1 MHAGPSYGSFFRR
14 MKGIFKSF
22 LFSLIALFGAAKLI
36 GGFSFSDDPAA
47 LILAAIILGAV
58 NLFIKPLLKL
68 VTLPLNLITLGS
80 FSLLLNTALL
90 YFIVQIVPGLLA
102 EAFLFP
108 GFEVSTRYLS
118 LSVPS
123 FAVPALG
130 TVFLTSIVISFFL
143 VSLRMIFGD

>member
-1 MHAGPSYGSFFRR
+1 MLAFFQMR
-14 MKGIFKSF
+14 GIFKSF
-22 LFSLIALFGAAKLI
+22 LFSLIAIFGAAKLI